1 MLYVG
6 SCRHMS
12 EYKWNFFPGRLH
24 TTKEIIFFIEN
35 IDKVKSIIDSNP
47 GDLTNLIFGDI
58 YHPDIKEDSEKIIQS
73 LSLCD
78 KKEIKKLILE
88 ISSRSLYYYDKVPLN
103 AFYTKKY
110 ITEQDNYDLK
120 LVQLSDLEIENDIKH
135 ILELSK
141 RVFNNDVEIHIIPH
155 LNVKSSTLNN
165 YIPKRQELVRLLELI
180 CIKFSI
186 KFHDIGKFLETFH
199 NPDDEILELYMND
212 STHFSYGYTL
222 VKSFLVDRI
231 YPDLLN

>member
-24 TTKEIIFFIEN
+24 TTREIMFFIEN

-47 GDLTNLIFGDI
+47 VDLTNLIFGDI

-73 LSLCD
+73 LSVCD
-78 KKEIKKLILE
+78 KKKIKKLILE
-88 ISSRSLYYYDKVPLN
+88 ISSRSLYYYDTVPLN

-110 ITEQDNYDLK
+110 MKKLKKYDFK
-120 LVQLSDLEIENDIKH
+120 LIKLSDLEIENDIKH

-141 RVFNNDVEIHIIPH
+141 RVFNNHVEIHIIPH
-155 LNVKSSTLNN
+155 LNLKSTTLNN
-165 YIPKRQELVRLLELI
+165 YIPKRQELVRLLESI
-180 CIKFSI
+180 CTKFQI
-186 KFHDIGKFLETFH
+186 KFHDIGKFLETLD
-199 NPDDEILELYMND
+199 NPDDKILELYMND
-212 STHFSYGYTL
+212 SRHFSYGYTL
-222 VKSFLVDRI
+222 VKSFLMDRI
-231 YPDLLN
+231 Y